1 MACAG
6 ALSLTGLPSLTA
18 ANAAPKGLKP
28 GKRCDEMFSDLY
40 DFADVVEGAMPDDG
54 FERNKS
60 DWDEFDYVNGQKQ
73 WDGLREPTQAEL
85 DEISDDPEDYKK
97 GDKRRVWAYW
107 KRAKETSRWKG
118 ASFIEY
124 RDDFYIPQG
133 GHDPRGR
140 AYMAKLVYDL
150 GLVGPDWICEK
161 EIEVYDPD
169 TKMKYVRRLDA
180 YNTRT
185 GEVVEGKSNDKPDRT
200 QRPKDIAMLKDPAH
214 KGKSLT
220 YAYGQEPKGAAKNH
234 DEALRK
240 IDPNRV
246 KKVYYRSDAVEQAPK
261 GTQNAPTRRVDPYM
275 NAKPGTST
283 GSRGGGNDL
292 INKSA
297 PTPEDM
303 KKRLERI
310 GKIPSMDRGMR
321 GPGGVD
327 FTTMDLQYVGKP
339 VKGQGLDY
347 SFAANEAPEGQEMG
361 WGGQTR
367 AQLISDSFFTWL
379 ALTPDKFWVNLNPDQ
394 PGRVMDTKFG
404 KTDAGRVLLEADLE
418 MKHDFAEAVNPDKH
432 AGAKRYW
439 DTAPRRN
446 GIPCFPG
453 VRMWISPE
461 TAKVREQDGGIY
473 ILDAP
478 LKVDVE
484 WLDVD
489 YTVPGSTE
497 CKDLSDAEKKAIE
510 RSISANVMPVVE
522 DRINKDADYA
532 DLRAVY
538 TARVAAEY
546 IRQQDAKQPT
556 DFHNIINSDDA
567 SAWPLRAPNQEWTRE
582 GVWNRYMKSIRE
594 GIEWFELRYG
604 GKVYNQG
611 VGGVDF
617 SKQPKRNVSQ
627 VEFRLEHPHRPR
639 QTKTSVKTV
648 TNDTRT
654 DGLLLLG
661 GNSAGRNDEGD
672 TKPTPTPTPTDTG
685 KPTGPPSSPAPDP
698 TTPGPGDTG
707 KPTPPGNKPD
717 PDGDL
722 ADTGSDTPIGLIAGV
737 AAALAAAGGTLM
749 WWMRRRKAAQE

>member
-1 MACAG
+1 M
-6 ALSLTGLPSLTA
+6 TGLPSLTA
-18 ANAAPKGLKP
+18 AEAAPKGLKP

-40 DFADVVEGAMPDDG
+40 DFADVVEGSMPDDG

-85 DEISDDPEDYKK
+85 DGISDDPDDYKK

-107 KRAKETSRWKG
+107 KRAKATSRWKN
-118 ASFIEY
+118 ASFTDY

-140 AYMAKLVYDL
+140 AYMAKLVHDR

-169 TKMKYVRRLDA
+169 TKKTYVRRLDA

-185 GEVVEGKSNDKPDRT
+185 EEVVEGKSNNKPDRT

-220 YAYGQEPKGAAKNH
+220 YAYGQEPKGGAKNH
-234 DEALRK
+234 DEAMRK
-240 IDPNRV
+240 IAPDRV
-246 KKVYYRSDAVEQAPK
+246 KKVYYRSDAVENAPK

-292 INKSA
+292 INRSA

-310 GKIPSMDRGMR
+310 GKIPSMDRGMK

-361 WGGQTR
+361 WGGKTR

-394 PGRVMDTKFG
+394 PGKVMDTKFG

-439 DTAPRRN
+439 DTAPRRD

-461 TAKVREQDGGIY
+461 TAKVRQQDGGIY

-478 LKVDVE
+478 LKVDVQ

-497 CKDLSDAEKKAIE
+497 CKDLSDAEKTAIE
-510 RSISANVMPVVE
+510 RSISTNVMPVVE
-522 DRINKDADYA
+522 ERINKDAAYA

-546 IRQQDAKQPT
+546 IRQQDAQKPT
-556 DFHNIINSDDA
+556 DYRKIINSDDA

-582 GVWNRYMKSIRE
+582 GVWDRYMKSIRD
-594 GIEWFELRYG
+594 GVEWFELRYG

-627 VEFRLEHPHRPR
+627 AEFRVEHPYRPR
-639 QTKTSVKTV
+639 QTRTSVKTV

-654 DGLLLLG
+654 DDLLLLG
-661 GNSAGRNDEGD
+661 GNSAGRNDEGH
-672 TKPTPTPTPTDTG
+672 TTPTPTPTPTGTG

-707 KPTPPGNKPD
+707 KPTPPAGGKD
-717 PDGDL
+717 PGGDL
-722 ADTGSDTPIGLIAGV
+722 AGTGSDTPVGLIAGV
-737 AAALAAAGGTLM
+737 AAALAVAGGALM